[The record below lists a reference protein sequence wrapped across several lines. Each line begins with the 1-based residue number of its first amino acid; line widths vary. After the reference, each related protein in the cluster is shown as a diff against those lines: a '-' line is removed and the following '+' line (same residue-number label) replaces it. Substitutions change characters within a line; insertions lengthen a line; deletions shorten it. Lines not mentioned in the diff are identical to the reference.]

1 MSDRGGGRRRRRSTA
16 RGELVERPEIGPVG
30 VGHLMQDLGLGV
42 QQPVNGGADL
52 LGVETGVPDDVSEPR
67 RDGVVFNSA
76 TAWYTRASTPDS
88 SSTRMLWIVPL
99 GPRLRHRPIDRY
111 TRRRRAPSV
120 ERRGLRASGT
130 GADSPPDGESRGGT
144 VSSPVPSWT
153 IDELATTDPG
163 AAHRWLESSFPGYR
177 PEESNSHRGFSGS
190 LARLRYSLSA
200 DNNVL
205 LSDVLVVVQPDDG
218 AMKVSLGRHEDAVL
232 PESPVLLPAH
242 QPVSVLWA
250 DTVADCVA
258 VPSADVERVA
268 VETTG
273 LEDAGLR
280 FTGFR
285 PMSPELGRRWS
296 DTVRRVVDVLVGG
309 SPGGA
314 APLVATA
321 MTQRLARAVLETFP
335 STTLASHRRLP
346 PDHATPAVVRRAIEH
361 IEANAHRGMTPTE
374 IADSAGI
381 SARGLQACLGLP
393 RVQLTPCL

>member
-1 MSDRGGGRRRRRSTA
+1 M
-16 RGELVERPEIGPVG
+16 
-30 VGHLMQDLGLGV
+30 
-42 QQPVNGGADL
+42 
-52 LGVETGVPDDVSEPR
+52 
-67 RDGVVFNSA
+67 
-76 TAWYTRASTPDS
+76 
-88 SSTRMLWIVPL
+88 
-99 GPRLRHRPIDRY
+99 
-111 TRRRRAPSV
+111 
-120 ERRGLRASGT
+120 
-130 GADSPPDGESRGGT
+130 
-144 VSSPVPSWT
+144 SSPVPSWT
-153 IDELATTDPG
+153 IDALATTDPG

-177 PEESNSHRGFSGS
+177 PEESNSHRGFSFRSRRVRIGSGS

-250 DTVADCVA
+250 DTVADFVA
-258 VPSADVERVA
+258 LPSADVERVA

-309 SPGGA
+309 PPGGA

-346 PDHATPAVVRRAIEH
+346 PDHATPAVARRAIEH
-361 IEANAHRGMTPTE
+361 IEANAHRGMTLTE

-381 SARGLQACLGLP
+381 SARGLQACFLRHLDTTPTAYAERVRMARAHRDLLDSDPGAPEGVPTIAARWGFADQNHFAAAYRDAYGRLP
-393 RVQLTPCL
+393 EATLRG